1 VPSNNIIVGRPG
13 PEATLPVI
21 PLLGDAADPIPL
33 PLWPKITQG
42 DFERLCDRADKRIG
56 AVVPYLINSETS
68 NVRFRLALKSGW
80 RIFIRSRVTN
90 FVHGAMLAD
99 LVRRGQ
105 IEGWDIPPEL
115 AKLAEQHGG
124 KGEDVQAILAELLH
138 PSFDFRT
145 PQSVAKATHLLEPF
159 VRNTL
164 LALTQSS
171 MPERLRTW
179 QDAGAF
185 TFFKDRP
192 GFLARRRVVKWF
204 NNWWNA
210 PNIS

>member
-1 VPSNNIIVGRPG
+1 MLPIVP
-13 PEATLPVI
+13 LF
-21 PLLGDAADPIPL
+21 GDADDPIPL
-33 PLWPKITQG
+33 PLWPQITQN
-42 DFERLCDRADKRIG
+42 DFEKLCDRVDKRIG

-68 NVRFRLALKSGW
+68 NVRLGLALRSGW
-80 RIFIRSRVTN
+80 RIFIRSRVTD

-105 IEGWDIPPEL
+105 IEGWDIPPEIT
-115 AKLAEQHGG
+115 KLAEQHGG
-124 KGEDVQAILAELLH
+124 KCEDVQAILAELLH

-145 PQSVAKATHLLEPF
+145 PQSIAKATHLPEPV
-159 VRNTL
+159 VRIL
-164 LALTQSS
+164 LSALSQPSV
-171 MPERLRTW
+171 PERLRTW
-179 QDAGAF
+179 QEGGAF
-185 TFFKDRP
+185 TFFKGRP